1 MAGKA
6 SECDVQQKAA
16 RYHGCT
22 TQQHIIGRKR
32 HAATA
37 PMTANAMPNPS
48 VGSSCVGAFVG
59 ASLMI
64 GPGVGR
70 NVSAT
75 VGAFVVGAAVGLLV
89 TGAAVGM

>member
-1 MAGKA
+1 
-6 SECDVQQKAA
+6 
-16 RYHGCT
+16 
-22 TQQHIIGRKR
+22 
-32 HAATA
+32 
-37 PMTANAMPNPS
+37 MTANAMPNPS

-75 VGAFVVGAAVGLLV
+75 VGVCVVGAAVGFEV
-89 TGAAVGM
+89 GAAVGFEVGM